1 MNVKISSK
9 FCNPLSD
16 SNWRHRQEEEMKQKR
31 AFHRKYFPKKP
42 LEELFT
48 PQFKHKLL
56 YGSLKMNHWR
66 AFKRRL
72 RYFDYSNPEVCS
84 FIQTVEQRFL
94 AQLPQQQID
103 KILELRNARKR
114 MNGE

>member
-1 MNVKISSK
+1 
-9 FCNPLSD
+9 
-16 SNWRHRQEEEMKQKR
+16 MKQKR
-31 AFHRKYFPKKP
+31 AFHHRKDFPKKP

-48 PQFKHKLL
+48 RQFKHKLL
-56 YGSLKMNHWR
+56 YGSLRMKHWR
-66 AFKRRL
+66 AFKQRFK
-72 RYFDYSNPEVCS
+72 YFDYSDSEVCS

-103 KILELRNARKR
+103 KELELRNARKR